1 MKGLKLKIKKYQL
14 LQKHQELVKLG
25 KFYTARKLLDFL
37 SYGSIYLGF
46 DDISWECE
54 SILEKLG
61 FHIIVNS
68 RTGRAQCLVNWRNE

>member
-1 MKGLKLKIKKYQL
+1 MKGLNLKIKRYQL

-25 KFYTARKLLDFL
+25 KFYSARKILDFL
-37 SYGSIYLGF
+37 NHGSIYLGF
-46 DDISWECE
+46 DDNSWECE

-68 RTGRAQCLVNWRNE
+68 RTGRARCFVNWRKE